1 MEYQTPL
8 FEIKDGVALI
18 TINRP
23 DKLNALN
30 DQVMAELADVA
41 ERLATGDDIR
51 GAILTGAGPKAF
63 VAGAAISTLAHLGP
77 VDTNALAPLARPL
90 LGGPNQRV
98 MAVLDAGGTMAL
110 VGGY

>member
-1 MEYQTPL
+1 MEYQTLL

-51 GAILTGAGPKAF
+51 GAMLTGAGPKAF
-63 VAGAAISTLAHLGP
+63 VAGADIRDLAQQGP
-77 VDTNALAPLARPL
+77 LDRKARALRGPAAPRGPPS
-90 LGGPNQRV
+90 GGEPGEP
-98 MAVLDAGGTMAL
+98 AG
-110 VGGY
+110 

>member
-1 MEYQTPL
+1 MEYQTLL

-41 ERLATGDDIR
+41 ERLATDDDIR

-63 VAGAAISTLAHLGP
+63 VAGGGIGDPAPPRPFGGKARARRGP
-77 VDTNALAPLARPL
+77 AGLPRP
-90 LGGPNQRV
+90 G
-98 MAVLDAGGTMAL
+98 AWWEAGGRA
-110 VGGY
+110 G

>member
-1 MEYQTPL
+1 MEYQTLL

-63 VAGAAISTLAHLGP
+63 VAGGANRGPPPQSPLGRE
-77 VDTNALAPLARPL
+77 APAPRGPARL
-90 LGGPNQRV
+90 RRAG
-98 MAVLDAGGTMAL
+98 AGGEP
-110 VGGY
+110 G